1 MLQVALNG
9 HRSPDEHPAI
19 PRTPEEL
26 AREARASVDAGAD
39 VVHVHAYDGDQET
52 FESQQCAAI
61 VRAIRAA
68 SPRIPVSHTTALYLA
83 GDDPVRRAALGGG
96 WTEVPELGPGY

>member
-39 VVHVHAYDGDQET
+39 VVHVHAYDGDQEQT
-52 FESQQCAAI
+52 RLEPAA
-61 VRAIRAA
+61 A
-68 SPRIPVSHTTALYLA
+68 
-83 GDDPVRRAALGGG
+83 
-96 WTEVPELGPGY
+96 